1 MSLCTYACTRS
12 INQIRVQPV
21 ALVKPLGFCGGQI
34 GDPSCCGEAK
44 DAALG
49 LAFIDA
55 FSRSFKQQHAQDAS
69 CAALVKHRLCASC
82 EYSVVRPPSTLS
94 LSSVSFNLRLPAGE
108 REQRSGKEDQDVPCT
123 VYEWGARG
131 VLSSSA
137 RRRSCS
143 AALDLPP
150 RSVQEL
156 AVVDGSRQAAVHGA
170 HLLDDGG
177 LRSQGCRPR
186 PGDLTGWDETSSLPS
201 HNRTPPVPLLHQIS
215 PKFLARY

>member
-12 INQIRVQPV
+12 INQIRGPAGSSGQASRLLWRSDRRSLLLRRGEGRRPRSCFHRRLLQVVQATTRPGRFLCGPSQAQ
-21 ALVKPLGFCGGQI
+21 AL
-34 GDPSCCGEAK
+34 
-44 DAALG
+44 
-49 LAFIDA
+49 
-55 FSRSFKQQHAQDAS
+55 R
-69 CAALVKHRLCASC
+69 C